1 MKNALKLE
9 ELGMFLLSIY
19 LFNQLHF
26 SWWMFPLLI
35 LTPDIGALGYVVSNK
50 AGAVLYN
57 IFHHKGIA
65 ILVYLSGIY
74 LRNENIQLAGLI
86 LFGHSSMDRIF
97 GYGLKYFEG
106 FKFTHLG
113 NIGKE
118 S

>member
-19 LFNQLHF
+19 LFSQLHF
-26 SWWMFPLLI
+26 SWWIFPLLI
-35 LTPDIGALGYVVSNK
+35 LTPDISALGYLINNK

-74 LRNENIQLAGLI
+74 LHNEGLQLTGLI